1 MTGTNVRCHATS
13 AQTFTLV
20 PAVLLAGTKCFSFF
34 CFLFVFIQIDVRIC
48 VVLGPYYSGVSRKS
62 FTSASCSSWPR
73 ASAHDAGMAVF
84 ARQAPQLVQAA
95 VARPAAAARPG
106 RRQARAPMAVA
117 ACLALLAPPSWF
129 ELAPSRDTPWKHTIQ
144 MSSKRQTFKQK
155 ILPEYST
162 DSNKIWT
169 IDARSQ
175 DLIDP
180 GKRS

>member
-1 MTGTNVRCHATS
+1 MA
-13 AQTFTLV
+13 
-20 PAVLLAGTKCFSFF
+20 PARGGRRPWSSGRPTLLAPAC
-34 CFLFVFIQIDVRIC
+34 
-48 VVLGPYYSGVSRKS
+48 PE
-62 FTSASCSSWPR
+62 R
-73 ASAHDAGMAVF
+73 ASRPPLARAGLELRPTTLAWPSSP
-84 ARQAPQLVQAA
+84 ARPPQLVQAA
-95 VARPAAAARPG
+95 VARQAVAARPGRRQRSPG

-129 ELAPSRDTPWKHTIQ
+129 ELVPSRDTPWKHTIQ

>member
-1 MTGTNVRCHATS
+1 MYTSPLVQTGAE
-13 AQTFTLV
+13 LEL
-20 PAVLLAGTKCFSFF
+20 P
-34 CFLFVFIQIDVRIC
+34 
-48 VVLGPYYSGVSRKS
+48 
-62 FTSASCSSWPR
+62 W
-73 ASAHDAGMAVF
+73 
-84 ARQAPQLVQAA
+84 PQLVQA
-95 VARPAAAARPG
+95 VTEHGRRSSSRPPPGSSHRGRSSYRPSPSQAAAARPG
-106 RRQARAPMAVA
+106 RRRARASVAAA

>member
-1 MTGTNVRCHATS
+1 VVGAPG
-13 AQTFTLV
+13 ALV
-20 PAVLLAGTKCFSFF
+20 DPHVLLRRVQKE
-34 CFLFVFIQIDVRIC
+34 LHVRLLLELASS
-48 VVLGPYYSGVSRKS
+48 LGP
-62 FTSASCSSWPR
+62 TTLAWPSSL
-73 ASAHDAGMAVF
+73 
-84 ARQAPQLVQAA
+84 ARPPQLVQAA
-95 VARPAAAARPG
+95 VTRQAAAARSGRRQRSPG
-106 RRQARAPMAVA
+106 RHQARAPMAVA

-144 MSSKRQTFKQK
+144 MSSKRQTLKQK